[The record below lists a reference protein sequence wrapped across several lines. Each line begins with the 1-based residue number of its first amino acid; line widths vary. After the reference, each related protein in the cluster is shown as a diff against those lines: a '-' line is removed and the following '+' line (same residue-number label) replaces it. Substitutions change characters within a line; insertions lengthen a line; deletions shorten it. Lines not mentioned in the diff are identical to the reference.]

1 MNCRPRSDCR
11 GTADLSGSVRFS
23 RLARLLIATQKS
35 KRAGQ
40 KPYARL
46 EDDIPKLIWKSY
58 LAGAFVGGVV
68 GTAFVLLLLLL
79 PLSLQPVTVPITSPN
94 STIRVNSLF
103 IVGVTL
109 TNSEKRTSKNF
120 ALFLRHFLGYL
131 PTRREQT
138 IILREVQFAVSLS

>member
-1 MNCRPRSDCR
+1 MRFKPFGATSRS
-11 GTADLSGSVRFS
+11 S
-23 RLARLLIATQKS
+23 RAES

-58 LAGAFVGGVV
+58 LAGAFVV
-68 GTAFVLLLLLL
+68 GADGAAFVVSLPPPL

-120 ALFLRHFLGYL
+120 ALFLRCFLGYL
-131 PTRREQT
+131 PTARESRKNEQSNSA
-138 IILREVQFAVSLS
+138 LPFFKQAVRHASRLLD

>member
-1 MNCRPRSDCR
+1 M
-11 GTADLSGSVRFS
+11 A
-23 RLARLLIATQKS
+23 AQKN

-46 EDDIPKLIWKSY
+46 EDDVPKLIWKSY
-58 LAGAFVGGVV
+58 LAGAFVAGGAV
-68 GTAFVLLLLLL
+68 GAFVPPLSGLL

-109 TNSEKRTSKNF
+109 TKSEKRTSKNF
-120 ALFLRHFLGYL
+120 ALFLPNFLGY
-131 PTRREQT
+131 
-138 IILREVQFAVSLS
+138 